1 MKSLCAIAVLLLACV
16 GCNSNT
22 QAAAPQPAPRVFSEA
37 DVTKAQDEIT
47 HDYQTDVAKAQDEIT
62 HDYQNKGFE
71 VEQVSLIKD
80 ADRHLSGFAKIRK
93 ASGII
98 RPQLVKKCTATMDQD
113 SGRYIYGCQ

>member
-1 MKSLCAIAVLLLACV
+1 MKSLFLCVAVLLACV

-22 QAAAPQPAPRVFSEA
+22 QAATPQPAPKVFSEA
-37 DVTKAQDEIT
+37 
-47 HDYQTDVAKAQDEIT
+47 DVAKAQDEIT

-80 ADRHLSGFAKIRK
+80 SDRHLSGFVKFRK

-98 RPQLVKKCTATMDQD
+98 RPQLVRKCSATMDQD
-113 SGRYIYGCQ
+113 SGKYIYGCQ

>member
-37 DVTKAQDEIT
+37 
-47 HDYQTDVAKAQDEIT
+47 DVAKAQDEIT

-113 SGRYIYGCQ
+113 SGKYIYGCQ

>member
-1 MKSLCAIAVLLLACV
+1 MKSLFLCVAVLLACV

-22 QAAAPQPAPRVFSEA
+22 QAATPQPAPKVFSEA
-37 DVTKAQDEIT
+37 
-47 HDYQTDVAKAQDEIT
+47 DVAKAQDEIT

-80 ADRHLSGFAKIRK
+80 ADRHLSGFVKFRK

-98 RPQLVKKCTATMDQD
+98 RPQLVRKCSATMDQD
-113 SGRYIYGCQ
+113 SGKYIYGCQ